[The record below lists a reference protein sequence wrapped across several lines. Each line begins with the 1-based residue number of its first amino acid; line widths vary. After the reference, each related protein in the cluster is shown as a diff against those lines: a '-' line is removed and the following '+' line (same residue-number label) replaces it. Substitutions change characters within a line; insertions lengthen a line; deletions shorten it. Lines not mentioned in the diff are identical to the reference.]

1 MYKVNDLDLINP
13 ENFNAESDPKSR
25 QYRDMENIGF
35 YLIDN
40 QIFILLVRLKTS

>member
-25 QYRDMENIGF
+25 LYRDMENIGF
-35 YLIDN
+35 YFIGN
-40 QIFILLVRLKTS
+40 QLFILTVWLKAR

>member
-35 YLIDN
+35 KFLDN
-40 QIFILLVRLKTS
+40 QIFILIIRFKTS